1 VPERVKF
8 RWKLSPLEENYTPAT
23 TVSSAIYPSLPPGK
37 YTFYVKACNNSGV
50 WNETPAEYSFEI
62 EPAWWQTTM
71 VKLLFA
77 FVVLLLIAFVY
88 RLRRRGRQR
97 FRLEMETL
105 LKAGAEE
112 IKKQKEAMREK
123 DLALT
128 HFEEEKRKS
137 EEKIK
142 NYRDNIQSLVNVG
155 ETALSGKR
163 FDEVFMAVYREMKK
177 MMDISLF
184 GVGMLNKE
192 NGMLEFRN
200 LMIRNERA
208 PFLKFPADDPE
219 RLPVFSLINDEVV
232 FVKDITLEYKKY
244 VSEMKPLPGD
254 IDPRSVMVI
263 PLKVD
268 GTVLG
273 VLAVQ
278 SEKPGAYDDYHLG
291 IAKVTAAFLS
301 AFLCR
306 DSKLTK

>member
-1 VPERVKF
+1 
-8 RWKLSPLEENYTPAT
+8 
-23 TVSSAIYPSLPPGK
+23 LPG
-37 YTFYVKACNNSGV
+37 
-50 WNETPAEYSFEI
+50 
-62 EPAWWQTTM
+62 
-71 VKLLFA
+71 L
-77 FVVLLLIAFVY
+77 
-88 RLRRRGRQR
+88 
-97 FRLEMETL
+97 
-105 LKAGAEE
+105 
-112 IKKQKEAMREK
+112 
-123 DLALT
+123 
-128 HFEEEKRKS
+128 EEEKRKS

-184 GVGMLNKE
+184 GVGILNKE

-219 RLPVFSLINDEVV
+219 RLPVYSLINDEVV

-254 IDPRSVMVI
+254 IDPRSVMVM

-278 SEKPGAYDDYHLG
+278 SEETGAYDDYHLG

-301 AFLCR
+301 AFLYR
-306 DSKLTK
+306 DADLTK